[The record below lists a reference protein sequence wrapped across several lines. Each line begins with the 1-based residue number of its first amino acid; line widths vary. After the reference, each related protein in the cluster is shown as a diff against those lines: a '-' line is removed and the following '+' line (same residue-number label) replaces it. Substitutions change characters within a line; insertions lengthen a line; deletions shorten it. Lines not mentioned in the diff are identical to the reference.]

1 MKAGQGKLKEGTIL
15 ARRYRVETF
24 LGCGRAGEV
33 YSCRDLC
40 DSSGDLVLRLL
51 GPVDPAGEEGRALR
65 STLSLLVR
73 LRHPSLV
80 PILDFGIAEGPGA
93 LFLTEERVEG
103 ASLRTL
109 AGALA
114 PERALA
120 VGAELAATLHHLHGR
135 GIVHGDLRPSNIL
148 LVGEGEAA
156 CPVVLGYGLR
166 RFLPDGAHP
175 PPPSCVAPEVLLGG
189 RPTARSDI
197 YALGILIYLLACGRF
212 PFEDDDEGYLIQKQL
227 QAGVD
232 LRPIE
237 RLRRGDSL
245 APLLGRMLEKDP
257 ENRTVTALET
267 AAAIGALIRSDGP
280 AWEPE
285 CRFSAAPF
293 VGRELEMERIEAR
306 ARRVRES
313 GRGWTIFLTGEAGAG
328 KTRLME
334 ELRSR
339 ALLEGWHV
347 AEGACGG
354 PEEAAYG
361 PYRRVLSQL
370 DPEGEPFLFEQTART
385 GLSDP
390 GEGASGY
397 ATGQF
402 QDQLTRELLRRLGNA
417 PTLVLLHDFHHADR
431 SSCAVLD
438 YLSAD
443 IQACPVLLCVSLRP
457 GEECHGSLEGVME
470 SGKRNERG
478 EVLTLEPLD
487 RESLH
492 RMAEGIIGSNDLPP
506 ALNDWLYR
514 AVGGNPFFLEQML
527 KHLLEQGALLR
538 CSGGWRFLE
547 ENAQALE
554 VPAEV
559 GSVLVQR
566 LRYLPAPARSLA
578 EWLALCHRPVAA
590 GSLALSMSWR
600 PGQVAGAVAELK
612 RRQMVRVESSGGRE
626 EIDFSHDLIAEVVR
640 QNLPK
645 GTAARMHRKIA
656 EAILQEHGEDGRLHE
671 LAHHYIEGRAG
682 DSSMRV
688 VLAAAARSRAEFAHE
703 NALRCFEHVF
713 GRPNGLTDEEAC
725 RAAIDASDTMFA
737 LGMAGRAL
745 GLLKKVLLRH
755 RSVGP
760 EARARMYMQ
769 LALACQHIGDTRM
782 QETYCRKGLAMFG
795 PRPAPGPNLTR
806 AMLWAEL
813 AFIAVLQSSPRKGLK
828 CLDRAVEA
836 CPEENATTLR
846 GRIQNLYAWLYRV
859 AGDFRNAIKAGRTA
873 VNILSQSEGS
883 HLACSAY
890 STLGFIQ
897 MGLGRLPLSLEN
909 HVQAVSWAEKSRS
922 VDLRAQAL
930 ANLTECLCRMGRIK
944 DSLKESLLASDL
956 IEYSKIPT
964 IKNPFNAILAEL
976 YFVSGH
982 YREAGDLVL
991 NICGEGRDNASSFT
1005 IGHVYYVAAELN
1017 CYLGR
1022 LPEALRHIEELSR
1035 YGTAEAPL
1043 YEHELAE
1050 ALRARIMA
1058 EQGLGEEALRK
1069 LAALDRAVTR
1079 KHWPY
1084 QMCIVRLHIGEVL
1097 LQQGRAGEAE
1107 KYGRNAL
1114 RLARGM
1120 GAEPLKQRA
1129 HLLLGTIYSPCRGRS
1144 GETVKDR
1151 AKAVEQLDRCLCND
1165 QQFVHQES
1173 LWRAH
1178 AELSLLYGEEGDL
1191 RRSFESAE
1199 KAYAHLCRMERQL
1212 PPEALVS
1219 FYSVFDRSRLKLEL
1233 LGAIEKGRVQRLIP
1247 AEVEGPLDDRN
1258 ARTLQ
1263 RLSAAI
1269 TSAED
1274 LDDLLEALLD
1284 QLLPVLGMTRAFV
1297 YLCEEPGGKLRP
1309 VKSRGLGGV
1318 NLEER
1323 GSVYREVVEKVFRE
1337 ETPLISADCRRDPRI
1352 VNSLTRSGGRGSL
1365 MCAPLKAP
1373 GRVIGVLCAE
1383 HGTPVDSIA
1392 EPVIGLFAT
1401 ACSLAAL
1408 GIAHML
1414 VRPHPPAIH
1423 FAAAGARFDD
1433 SDPYPEIVGESHAI
1447 RALKERIELVANS
1460 GQDVL
1465 ITGESGTGKELVAR
1479 AIHRSSPG
1487 KKGPLISVDCGAL
1500 SESLVESE
1508 LFGYR
1513 RGAFTGALEDRPG
1526 CFEAADGGV
1535 LFLDEV
1541 GNLPLT
1547 VQVKLLRV
1555 TQERE
1560 VRRIGEM
1567 HTRKF
1572 KIRIITA
1579 ANRNLLDEVRA
1590 GRFRE
1595 DLYYRIRI
1603 LEIHLPPLRE
1613 RREDIPLLI
1622 DWFLKS
1628 CAREKGFYKQVRPKA
1643 MDLLLRYSYPG
1654 NVRELGSM
1662 IRGIYYNVKGTSID
1676 VGDLPPEV
1684 CCGRFS
1690 GLLVDQDPA
1699 ERIYHAIVEGQG
1711 DFDEMVK
1718 IPFLD
1723 HQINVEIVRG
1733 VIVKALRETFGN
1745 YTRAFGILR
1754 VPERRYSST
1763 LQFLKRHRCYVD
1775 YRSFRRRGGG

>member
-1 MKAGQGKLKEGTIL
+1 
-15 ARRYRVETF
+15 
-24 LGCGRAGEV
+24 
-33 YSCRDLC
+33 
-40 DSSGDLVLRLL
+40 
-51 GPVDPAGEEGRALR
+51 
-65 STLSLLVR
+65 
-73 LRHPSLV
+73 
-80 PILDFGIAEGPGA
+80 
-93 LFLTEERVEG
+93 
-103 ASLRTL
+103 
-109 AGALA
+109 
-114 PERALA
+114 
-120 VGAELAATLHHLHGR
+120 
-135 GIVHGDLRPSNIL
+135 
-148 LVGEGEAA
+148 
-156 CPVVLGYGLR
+156 
-166 RFLPDGAHP
+166 
-175 PPPSCVAPEVLLGG
+175 
-189 RPTARSDI
+189 
-197 YALGILIYLLACGRF
+197 
-212 PFEDDDEGYLIQKQL
+212 
-227 QAGVD
+227 
-232 LRPIE
+232 
-237 RLRRGDSL
+237 
-245 APLLGRMLEKDP
+245 
-257 ENRTVTALET
+257 
-267 AAAIGALIRSDGP
+267 
-280 AWEPE
+280 
-285 CRFSAAPF
+285 
-293 VGRELEMERIEAR
+293 
-306 ARRVRES
+306 
-313 GRGWTIFLTGEAGAG
+313 
-328 KTRLME
+328 
-334 ELRSR
+334 
-339 ALLEGWHV
+339 
-347 AEGACGG
+347 
-354 PEEAAYG
+354 
-361 PYRRVLSQL
+361 
-370 DPEGEPFLFEQTART
+370 
-385 GLSDP
+385 
-390 GEGASGY
+390 
-397 ATGQF
+397 
-402 QDQLTRELLRRLGNA
+402 
-417 PTLVLLHDFHHADR
+417 
-431 SSCAVLD
+431 
-438 YLSAD
+438 
-443 IQACPVLLCVSLRP
+443 
-457 GEECHGSLEGVME
+457 
-470 SGKRNERG
+470 
-478 EVLTLEPLD
+478 
-487 RESLH
+487 
-492 RMAEGIIGSNDLPP
+492 
-506 ALNDWLYR
+506 
-514 AVGGNPFFLEQML
+514 
-527 KHLLEQGALLR
+527 
-538 CSGGWRFLE
+538 
-547 ENAQALE
+547 
-554 VPAEV
+554 
-559 GSVLVQR
+559 
-566 LRYLPAPARSLA
+566 
-578 EWLALCHRPVAA
+578 
-590 GSLALSMSWR
+590 
-600 PGQVAGAVAELK
+600 
-612 RRQMVRVESSGGRE
+612 
-626 EIDFSHDLIAEVVR
+626 
-640 QNLPK
+640 
-645 GTAARMHRKIA
+645 
-656 EAILQEHGEDGRLHE
+656 
-671 LAHHYIEGRAG
+671 
-682 DSSMRV
+682 
-688 VLAAAARSRAEFAHE
+688 
-703 NALRCFEHVF
+703 
-713 GRPNGLTDEEAC
+713 
-725 RAAIDASDTMFA
+725 
-737 LGMAGRAL
+737 
-745 GLLKKVLLRH
+745 
-755 RSVGP
+755 
-760 EARARMYMQ
+760 
-769 LALACQHIGDTRM
+769 
-782 QETYCRKGLAMFG
+782 
-795 PRPAPGPNLTR
+795 
-806 AMLWAEL
+806 
-813 AFIAVLQSSPRKGLK
+813 
-828 CLDRAVEA
+828 
-836 CPEENATTLR
+836 
-846 GRIQNLYAWLYRV
+846 
-859 AGDFRNAIKAGRTA
+859 
-873 VNILSQSEGS
+873 
-883 HLACSAY
+883 
-890 STLGFIQ
+890 
-897 MGLGRLPLSLEN
+897 
-909 HVQAVSWAEKSRS
+909 
-922 VDLRAQAL
+922 
-930 ANLTECLCRMGRIK
+930 MGRIK

-1151 AKAVEQLDRCLCND
+1151 AKAVEQLDRCLCSD

-1199 KAYAHLCRMERQL
+1199 KAYAHLCRMESQL

-1219 FYSVFDRSRLKLEL
+1219 FYTVFDRSRLKLEL

-1247 AEVEGPLDDRN
+1247 AEVEGPGLDDRN

-1318 NLEER
+1318 NLDER